1 MATSVRKA
9 PTRGRWLCSKVI
21 SFIVEECWWVKAGC
35 SQQPTAKW
43 GRFCKGRQGK
53 SLLGPCLCPHPPLSF
68 CSVFLSVCISAPF
81 FGSLFFLC
89 VLLSGLLTQLFLSLS
104 LSSFSFASSPLLL
117 SPLSL
122 LLFLFPLPSSS
133 LLLLPSFLL
142 PPSCHLSHSLPS
154 SLLPP
159 SLSVTLF
166 SQSVHGAS
174 GQ

>member
-9 PTRGRWLCSKVI
+9 PTRGRWLCSKAI

-104 LSSFSFASSPLLL
+104 LSSFSFASSPPFLLP
-117 SPLSL
+117 SPPPFIPSPSL
-122 LLFLFPLPSSS
+122 LPSLP
-133 LLLLPSFLL
+133 LPSFLP
-142 PPSCHLSHSLPS
+142 PPSFPECH
-154 SLLPP
+154 SLLPV
-159 SLSVTLF
+159 STRCIWAVIR
-166 SQSVHGAS
+166 
-174 GQ
+174 

>member
-9 PTRGRWLCSKVI
+9 PTHGRWLCSKAI

-68 CSVFLSVCISAPF
+68 CSVFFSVCISAPF

-104 LSSFSFASSPLLL
+104 LSSFSFPSSPLVL
-117 SPLSL
+117 SPLFI
-122 LLFLFPLPSSS
+122 LLFLFPLPSS
-133 LLLLPSFLL
+133 FR
-142 PPSCHLSHSLPS
+142 PPFFSSLPS